1 MIKNYSFYNF
11 IFFKKGEV
19 KMKNKFMRSVTAMVV
34 AVTMLISSQG
44 VVTSFADVR
53 IFICTDEGGRQQRN

>member
-1 MIKNYSFYNF
+1 
-11 IFFKKGEV
+11 
-19 KMKNKFMRSVTAMVV
+19 MKNKFMRSVTAMVV

-53 IFICTDEGGRQQRN
+53 IFICTDERGR